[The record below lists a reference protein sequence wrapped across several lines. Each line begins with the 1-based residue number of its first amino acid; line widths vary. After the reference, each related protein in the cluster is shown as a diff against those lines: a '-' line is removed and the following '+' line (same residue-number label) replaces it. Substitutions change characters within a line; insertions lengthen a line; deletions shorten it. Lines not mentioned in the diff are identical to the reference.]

1 MTDCITIKDTNT
13 ENWTVTIIPN
23 WTVTIIP
30 PCNYTWS
37 ITYDLSGATGPT
49 GPTGPTGDLLR
60 ETIRKLVNLVPKIT
74 LQHRSLKLLRWR
86 ALLHRRT

>member
-13 ENWTVTIIPN
+13 ENWTVTIIPSC
-23 WTVTIIP
+23 TTP
-30 PCNYTWS
+30 NYTIWS

-49 GPTGPTGDLLR
+49 GPVGPTGDLLR
-60 ETIRKLVNLVPKIT
+60 EPIRKLVNLVPKI